1 MSFHCLL
8 SNQTEDCFGCSLLR
22 QQLFELTLKVVKNPN
37 WQEAD
42 QLDITYTN
50 CSQGTTKK
58 LKTNLVCNKAN
69 PRITRLQDQHP
80 NHSSSSTSQCV
91 LLFGF
96 SNNYPNIFFLVTVCK
111 LVMFCQM
118 STLLYQY
125 INHQHYQAFQIYKHR
140 GVCSFKLTKHLL
152 GVESSFAPT
161 YPKIPVRR
169 TCKRKDK
176 NLTILIN

>member
-58 LKTNLVCNKAN
+58 LKTNLVCNKAK
-69 PRITRLQDQHP
+69 PRITRLQDY
-80 NHSSSSTSQCV
+80 NSTSQCV
-91 LLFGF
+91 LLFYF
-96 SNNYPNIFFLVTVCK
+96 SNNYPRIIFWSQSV
-111 LVMFCQM
+111 
-118 STLLYQY
+118 S
-125 INHQHYQAFQIYKHR
+125 
-140 GVCSFKLTKHLL
+140 
-152 GVESSFAPT
+152 
-161 YPKIPVRR
+161 
-169 TCKRKDK
+169 
-176 NLTILIN
+176 

>member
-22 QQLFELTLKVVKNPN
+22 QQLFKLMLKVVKNPN

-80 NHSSSSTSQCV
+80 NHSSSSNSQCV

-96 SNNYPNIFFLVTVCK
+96 SNNYPKIFFGHSLYASNV
-111 LVMFCQM
+111 
-118 STLLYQY
+118 LLDKY
-125 INHQHYQAFQIYKHR
+125 IASSIFKPFALSSILDLQAQ
-140 GVCSFKLTKHLL
+140 GCMQL
-152 GVESSFAPT
+152 
-161 YPKIPVRR
+161 
-169 TCKRKDK
+169 
-176 NLTILIN
+176 